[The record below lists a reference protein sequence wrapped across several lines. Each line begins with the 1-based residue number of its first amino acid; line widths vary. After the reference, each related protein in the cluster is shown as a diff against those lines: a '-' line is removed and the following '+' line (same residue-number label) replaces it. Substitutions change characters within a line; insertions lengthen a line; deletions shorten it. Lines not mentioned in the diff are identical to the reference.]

1 MISKLQKLFSTR
13 RILFAVV
20 LYSSILIALIVVA
33 AMMMR
38 PVADDYAYFSDPT
51 FGNPFKFAAHYYM
64 DWTGRS
70 SQAFW
75 MSVLHNIFGNKVVI
89 YGTLLQTI
97 ILILSVVLLVFTVI
111 RKTKTVSL
119 LKIISVGLLVSVL
132 CIFMTPSVFDS
143 NLWITSSSVYIG
155 SLIGIFLSVSLA
167 VHITRFKPSSKLLLL
182 TLFLITFL
190 GQLFS
195 EPTSVIMIGVAFV
208 AALLSAFVYRNQV
221 FLRTAIVYL
230 LGALT
235 GLIYMYLSP
244 GTRTR
249 KEALQ
254 TDFDLHTIFISSIT
268 DFSKLAYIFTSHRI
282 LIIAVSALILSL
294 LFIKFSKR
302 NQLVITGVAFAL
314 SIIIPYVLF
323 ATTRYT
329 LGESIPLRAFT
340 VPVALAA
347 IFLAVGVGSLIS
359 RFAVL
364 RLPQGRLIVVVIL
377 AILIPISLLTSVRET
392 LPVVQATAIREHLYD
407 GRESSI
413 KQQIADQNPIIYFE
427 PLPVLLANS
436 DAVDFYYNQQPPAWF
451 VEGFKT
457 FYGIPVE
464 TSIQYENQP
473 NGYCVYEDT
482 PGWLGAKSCNVLQKE
497 QDDDR

>member
-1 MISKLQKLFSTR
+1 M
-13 RILFAVV
+13 
-20 LYSSILIALIVVA
+20 LYSSILISLIILA

-75 MSVLHNIFGNKVVI
+75 MSVLHNVFGNKVVI
-89 YGTLLQTI
+89 YGTILQTI
-97 ILILSVVLLVFTVI
+97 ILIFSAILLIFTI
-111 RKTKTVSL
+111 LRKRKSTSL
-119 LKIISVGLLVSVL
+119 LKIVAIGLLVSVL

-155 SLIGIFLSVSLA
+155 SLIGIFLSVA
-167 VHITRFKPSSKLLLL
+167 VAVYIARFKPFSKVLLVA
-182 TLFLITFL
+182 LFFITFL

-195 EPTSVIMIGVAFV
+195 EPTSVIMIGISILAT
-208 AALLSAFVYRNQV
+208 LLSIFVYRN
-221 FLRTAIVYL
+221 RTYIRTSIVYL
-230 LGALT
+230 IGALT

-244 GTRTR
+244 GTQTR
-249 KEALQ
+249 QDTLQ
-254 TDFDLHTIFISSIT
+254 TGFDLHNIFISPIT
-268 DFSKLAYIFTSHRI
+268 DFSKLAYIFTSPRV
-282 LIIAVSALILSL
+282 LIVIVSALVLSL
-294 LFIKFSKR
+294 LFVKFSRK
-302 NQLVITGVAFAL
+302 NQLVITGTAFAL
-314 SIIIPYVLF
+314 TLIIPYVLF
-323 ATTRYT
+323 VTTRYT
-329 LGESIPLRAFT
+329 LGSYIPLRAFT

-347 IFLAVGVGSLIS
+347 IFLAIGIGSLIS
-359 RFAVL
+359 RFIVIK
-364 RLPQGRLIVVVIL
+364 LPQGRLVTVIAL
-377 AILIPISLLTSVRET
+377 AILIPTSLLLSVRDT

-413 KQQIADQNPIIYFE
+413 RQQISDQDSVVYFE

-436 DAVDFYYNQQPPAWF
+436 DAVDFYYNQQPPIWF

-473 NGYCVYEDT
+473 DGYCVYEDT

-497 QDDDR
+497 QDDAR